1 MPAGGSTSQTPLSAL
16 GAMTLTAKAIEVDGV
31 LRQPFGRIVINGEDT
46 PQLGANSVLS
56 VSGDGV
62 KVPVG
67 TTINQAQWL
76 YLADGSTL
84 AVDPTSPAAISLDQ
98 RVLSKGILVK
108 GKSLSIDGRS
118 QMQAQSRR

>member
-1 MPAGGSTSQTPLSAL
+1 MPPPCLTSRSMGSRGLHAEGVDTSRQAATANAFERLER
-16 GAMTLTAKAIEVDGV
+16 MTLTAKAIEVDGV
-31 LRQPFGRIVINGEDT
+31 LRQPFGRIVINGEHT

-76 YLADGSTL
+76 YLADGSTW
-84 AVDPTSPAAISLDQ
+84 
-98 RVLSKGILVK
+98 R
-108 GKSLSIDGRS
+108 SIPLR
-118 QMQAQSRR
+118 QPPFRLTNVC